1 MAESKIDIEKILK
14 KQREEYQ
21 RYLKIFSEDVNSKF
35 KIIGEGISGIL
46 EGQKSIREMVAKN
59 SEDIEIIKMDISFIK
74 SGLKEKV
81 DRDEFTALEKRVIFL
96 ENKYKRA

>member
-1 MAESKIDIEKILK
+1 MEIDKNQLKKILDEQR
-14 KQREEYQ
+14 KQYE
-21 RYLKIFSEDVNSKF
+21 RYLKILSEDFNSKLGVL
-35 KIIGEGISGIL
+35 GEGITGIL
-46 EGQKSIREMVAKN
+46 ESLKSIQEMVAKN

-96 ENKYKRA
+96 ESKFKRV